1 MDCTPVGP
9 QSAILTYLTP
19 VVIKYNAVST
29 IVVRQTKTKLLK
41 LNKRSATRATDS
53 NADASAIYKSEETE
67 PFAHALDFPTTY

>member
-1 MDCTPVGP
+1 MLFQLWLSGK
-9 QSAILTYLTP
+9 
-19 VVIKYNAVST
+19 IKQKS
-29 IVVRQTKTKLLK
+29 KTKLLK